1 MSKRPEIYTGR
12 ALLLGGA
19 LALAWVLLPASA
31 EAQVEADIVGLA
43 LENAERY
50 VEPITFGIGY
60 AMGGGHFDSA
70 SPMRRFGFDVG
81 VRVAGAFPSE
91 ASKFFDVV
99 LPDSVP
105 YQGTWYPNPYR
116 VDGGNRPTPSA
127 TGEGSGVVLEPTP
140 AFAAILLANGE
151 NPDEYR
157 IPFPDGAE
165 IPALPF
171 LVAHGTMGIGWGT
184 EVSLR
189 LIPAVEL
196 DPEVGDVSAFGFGV
210 KHSVSQWFPGPSPVD
225 LSVWY
230 SRQNM
235 KVGDY
240 LDGNANQIG
249 VLVGKGFGPLTL
261 FGTGMI
267 RDASVEVS
275 YTVENPPTTE
285 NPDGNPALP
294 EDGTVVG
301 FTSSLGSGAVFGL
314 GARLRL
320 LIMNISAQ
328 YTADE
333 FNTLS
338 VKVGFG
344 VP

>member
-1 MSKRPEIYTGR
+1 MSKRPESHAGR
-12 ALLLGGA
+12 ALFLGGA
-19 LALAWVLLPASA
+19 LTLLWGFAPTPIQ
-31 EAQVEADIVGLA
+31 AQVDTDIAGLA
-43 LENAERY
+43 MENAERY
-50 VEPITFGIGY
+50 VEPITFGLGY

-91 ASKFFDVV
+91 ASKVFDVV
-99 LPDSVP
+99 LPSSVT
-105 YQGTWYPNPYR
+105 YQGNTYPNPYQIR
-116 VDGGNRPTPSA
+116 GGNRPTPSA
-127 TGEGSGVVLEPTP
+127 TGEGPGVVLEPTP
-140 AFAAILLANGE
+140 TFTAILLANGE
-151 NPDEYR
+151 NPEDFT
-157 IPFPDGAE
+157 IPFPEGAD
-165 IPALPF
+165 IPGIPF

-189 LIPAVEL
+189 LIPSVEL
-196 DPEVGDVSAFGFGV
+196 DEEVGDLSAFGFGL
-210 KHSVSQWFPGPSPVD
+210 KHSISQWFPGPSPVD

-235 KVGDY
+235 KVGDF
-240 LDGNANQIG
+240 LDGNANQFG

-261 FGTGMI
+261 FGTGMM

-275 YTVENPPTTE
+275 YTVENP
-285 NPDGNPALP
+285 DANPALP
-294 EDGTVVG
+294 ADGTEVG
-301 FTSSLGSGAVFGL
+301 FTSSLGSGAVFGV

-320 LIMNISAQ
+320 LVMNLSAQ

-338 VKVGFG
+338 VKLGFG
-344 VP
+344 IP